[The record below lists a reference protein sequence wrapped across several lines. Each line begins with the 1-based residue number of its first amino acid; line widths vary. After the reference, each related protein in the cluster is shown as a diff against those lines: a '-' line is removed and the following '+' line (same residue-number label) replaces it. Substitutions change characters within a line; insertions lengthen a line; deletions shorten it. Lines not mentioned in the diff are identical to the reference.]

1 MNYFKINIKI
11 FPININYMN
20 FFFFFVIMQVIIFHF
35 PNPDQVI
42 NLSYTSVS
50 SLTLKFDHF

>member
-11 FPININYMN
+11 FPININYIN
-20 FFFFFVIMQVIIFHF
+20 IFYFFVMMQVIISRF